1 LLKKLAFETEIF
13 TVKEKKTLFNLSLVI
28 GFRMLGLSML
38 IPVFSTY
45 AIGLQKSSGFL
56 VGLAFGVYGLTQA
69 LFQIPFG
76 HLSDKFGRRLVV
88 ALGLTLFGIGSAICA
103 ITDDI
108 YILIIGR
115 FIQGSGAITSACF
128 AWVADVTTESHRNR
142 AMAFM
147 GIAIGGGIV
156 FGMIL
161 GPSLGGTWGVGFL
174 FWLTT
179 LFSMVGLFIILFL
192 MEENTEG
199 YVKDTSFTTDSSH
212 LLKVIFEPEFMR
224 LNVTGFIVN
233 MSMIA
238 TFFTVPLR
246 LAKSFSM
253 SDLWIIYLPLS
264 VIGAIAMMYS
274 SRRADLGNGRTMLIL
289 ALSVL
294 SSAFLMLFVGTTLLT
309 TLGGFAL
316 FFGAFS
322 VLEAIL
328 PATVSKLSHPEKRG
342 VTIGVYNLF
351 QFSGTF
357 FGGIVAGW
365 LYAYSENAIFSI
377 MMALTFISV
386 ALIATS
392 KKHRVE
398 IANRNNSK

>member
-1 LLKKLAFETEIF
+1 
-13 TVKEKKTLFNLSLVI
+13 
-28 GFRMLGLSML
+28 
-38 IPVFSTY
+38 
-45 AIGLQKSSGFL
+45 
-56 VGLAFGVYGLTQA
+56 
-69 LFQIPFG
+69 
-76 HLSDKFGRRLVV
+76 
-88 ALGLTLFGIGSAICA
+88 
-103 ITDDI
+103 
-108 YILIIGR
+108 
-115 FIQGSGAITSACF
+115 
-128 AWVADVTTESHRNR
+128 
-142 AMAFM
+142 
-147 GIAIGGGIV
+147 
-156 FGMIL
+156 
-161 GPSLGGTWGVGFL
+161 
-174 FWLTT
+174 
-179 LFSMVGLFIILFL
+179 
-192 MEENTEG
+192 G